1 MAFSSRLLK
10 SLLGLFGYKFTRNI
24 KHIFRKVY
32 FPWRGSVCAQLFSVI
47 SIHCQALLR
56 VFFNNFL
63 ESYPVDSSLYSQSGA
78 KLRFPPPPKKKKG
91 EGSEGTVLL
100 RRLLVSV
107 SPWVRE
113 GGGGGVSTAAHRPS
127 VCLCMQNAWDIVTR
141 SVKII

>member
-127 VCLCMQNAWDIVTR
+127 VCLCMPNAWDIVTR

>member
-56 VFFNNFL
+56 VFLITSWNLILSIVLFTRSRVQ
-63 ESYPVDSSLYSQSGA
+63 SYA
-78 KLRFPPPPKKKKG
+78 PPPPKKKKG

-100 RRLLVSV
+100 RRPLASV

-113 GGGGGVSTAAHRPS
+113 GGGGGGVRLHIGHRFAYA
-127 VCLCMQNAWDIVTR
+127 CLTHGISLLDQ
-141 SVKII
+141 

>member
-78 KLRFPPPPKKKKG
+78 KLRSPPPKKKG

-100 RRLLVSV
+100 RRPLASV
-107 SPWVRE
+107 SPCVRE
-113 GGGGGVSTAAHRPS
+113 GGGGGVRLHIGHRFAYA
-127 VCLCMQNAWDIVTR
+127 CLTHGISLLDQ
-141 SVKII
+141 

>member
-56 VFFNNFL
+56 FFLITSWNLILSIVLFTRSRMQ
-63 ESYPVDSSLYSQSGA
+63 SYA
-78 KLRFPPPPKKKKG
+78 PPPPQKKG

-100 RRLLVSV
+100 RRPLASI

-113 GGGGGVSTAAHRPS
+113 GGGGGVRLHIGHRFAYA
-127 VCLCMQNAWDIVTR
+127 CLTHGISLLVI
-141 SVKII
+141 S

>member
-56 VFFNNFL
+56 VFL
-63 ESYPVDSSLYSQSGA
+63 ITSYLILSIVLFTRSRVQSYA
-78 KLRFPPPPKKKKG
+78 PPPKKKKG

-100 RRLLVSV
+100 RRPLASV

-113 GGGGGVSTAAHRPS
+113 GGGGGVRLHIGHRF
-127 VCLCMQNAWDIVTR
+127 VYACLTHGISLLDQ
-141 SVKII
+141 

>member
-56 VFFNNFL
+56 FFLITSWNLILSIVLFTRSRVQ
-63 ESYPVDSSLYSQSGA
+63 SYA
-78 KLRFPPPPKKKKG
+78 PPPPKKKKG

-100 RRLLVSV
+100 RRPLASV

-113 GGGGGVSTAAHRPS
+113 GGGGVRLHIGHRFAYAYLTHGIS
-127 VCLCMQNAWDIVTR
+127 LLDQ
-141 SVKII
+141 

>member
-56 VFFNNFL
+56 VFL
-63 ESYPVDSSLYSQSGA
+63 ITSYLILSIVLFTRSRVQSYA
-78 KLRFPPPPKKKKG
+78 PPPPPKKKKG

-100 RRLLVSV
+100 RRPLASV

-113 GGGGGVSTAAHRPS
+113 GGGGGEYGCT
-127 VCLCMQNAWDIVTR
+127 
-141 SVKII
+141 

>member
-56 VFFNNFL
+56 VFL
-63 ESYPVDSSLYSQSGA
+63 ITSYLILSIVLFTRSRVQSYA
-78 KLRFPPPPKKKKG
+78 PPPPPKKKG

-100 RRLLVSV
+100 RRPLASV

-113 GGGGGVSTAAHRPS
+113 GGGGGSTAAHRPS
-127 VCLCMQNAWDIVTR
+127 VCLCMPNAWDIVTR

>member
-56 VFFNNFL
+56 FFLITSWNLILSIVLFTRSRVQ
-63 ESYPVDSSLYSQSGA
+63 SYA
-78 KLRFPPPPKKKKG
+78 PPPKKKKKG

-100 RRLLVSV
+100 IRPLASV

-113 GGGGGVSTAAHRPS
+113 GGGGGVRLHIGHRFAYA
-127 VCLCMQNAWDIVTR
+127 CLTHGISLLDQ
-141 SVKII
+141 

>member
-113 GGGGGVSTAAHRPS
+113 GGGGGGEYGCTKAIGLPMHA
-127 VCLCMQNAWDIVTR
+127 
-141 SVKII
+141 